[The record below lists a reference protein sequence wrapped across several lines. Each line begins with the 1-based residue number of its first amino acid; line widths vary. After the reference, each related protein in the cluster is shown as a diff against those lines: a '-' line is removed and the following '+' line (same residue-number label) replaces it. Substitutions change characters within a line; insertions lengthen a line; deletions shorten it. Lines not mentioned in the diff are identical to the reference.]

1 MECQQGPLDEQGV
14 KCFYSEKI
22 CNQMEL
28 ADENF
33 RSYFLDSA
41 NANCPDILFC
51 GQSFSDIENL
61 NRTEISCDLEQIKID
76 RQLELDG
83 ICERKQEFDWL
94 MGNFTKEF
102 SNDEFREI
110 FFIGEEAKCPNLN
123 ICDRLVFFQ
132 PVISSSWYRTIG
144 EISDRAD
151 PKSLLW

>member
-1 MECQQGPLDEQGV
+1 MFL
-14 KCFYSEKI
+14 EKV
-22 CNQMEL
+22 CNQMEQ

-41 NANCPDILFC
+41 DANCPDILFC
-51 GQSFSDIENL
+51 GQSFSDIENQ

-83 ICERKQEFDWL
+83 ICDRRQEFDWL
-94 MGNFTKEF
+94 MGNFTEEF

-110 FFIGEEAKCPNLN
+110 FFTGEEAKCPNLN
-123 ICDRLVFFQ
+123 ICGRLVFFQ

-144 EISDRAD
+144 EISV
-151 PKSLLW
+151 

>member
-1 MECQQGPLDEQGV
+1 MSTEPVRYFFFIKKEK
-14 KCFYSEKI
+14 KCSLEKV
-22 CNQMEL
+22 CNQMEE

-41 NANCPDILFC
+41 DANCPDILFC
-51 GQSFSDIENL
+51 GQSFSDIENQ

-83 ICERKQEFDWL
+83 ICDRNQEFDWL
-94 MGNFTKEF
+94 MGNFTEEF

-110 FFIGEEAKCPNLN
+110 FFTGEEAKCPNLN
-123 ICDRLVFFQ
+123 ICGRLVFFQ

-144 EISDRAD
+144 EISV
-151 PKSLLW
+151 